1 MEGTDAQVANTG
13 AAGLSFVSF
22 FCLLLVNLGAPI
34 IEGIF
39 ITSVEIKLKYS
50 STEKIIFGVYGVCA
64 KIYSSYASTN
74 NKCASLG
81 LDNTYDDRNGSTKFL
96 LSMHAIGVITSF
108 MLFSVGMYAR
118 TNPIPKKVSWIFA
131 LFSSFIILLAI
142 GGQIDNYL
150 KIKEAVDDDYI
161 TTSIGASGLVPV
173 ILALIC
179 SLISISAFYTG
190 DQATANINGP
200 ENTATIIN
208 QPPVAQYQQ
217 PINQP
222 PVSQYG
228 NQPFPPPQPY
238 TNSQY
243 GEYNNFQSP
252 PPQPYPNS
260 QYDDQYNVKQ
270 NPYSSPPPPQ
280 SPQPY
285 TGSQSSTDH
294 EPVMM

>member
-1 MEGTDAQVANTG
+1 MEGIDAQVANTG

-50 STEKIIFGVYGVCA
+50 STGKVIFGVYGVCA
-64 KIYSSYASTN
+64 KVYSSYASSN

-96 LSMHAIGVITSF
+96 LSMHAI
-108 MLFSVGMYAR
+108 
-118 TNPIPKKVSWIFA
+118 
-131 LFSSFIILLAI
+131 AI

-150 KIKEAVDDDYI
+150 KIKEAVDDDYT

-179 SLISISAFYTG
+179 SLISVFAFYTG

-200 ENTATIIN
+200 ENAATIIN

-285 TGSQSSTDH
+285 TGNQPYSSTDH